1 MAKTELEQTV
11 QQSLIDRLID
21 DEPSSTVEPTMH
33 RAQSVRALKASM
45 RRDLEWLLNT
55 RRMHVRL
62 PDGMDEVER
71 SLLRYGLPDIT
82 SMSRDDAQQ
91 HARLL
96 RGVEETITRFEP
108 RLANV
113 RISLV
118 AGADGARRELH
129 FLIDAML
136 RMDPSPE
143 HIVFDTA
150 LELGTGD
157 VQVKGDASAG

>member
-21 DEPSSTVEPTMH
+21 DEPSSSVEPAMN
-33 RAQSVRALKASM
+33 RAQSVRELKASL

-55 RRMHVRL
+55 RRMHMPL
-62 PDGMDEVER
+62 PDGLEEVER
-71 SLLRYGLPDIT
+71 SLIRYGLPDIT
-82 SMSRDDAQQ
+82 SMSKDNAAE
-91 HARLL
+91 HVRLL
-96 RGVEETITRFEP
+96 RGVEETIARFEP

-118 AGADGARRELH
+118 PGPEGKRRELH

-157 VQVKGDASAG
+157 VQVKGEGSAG

>member
-11 QQSLIDRLID
+11 QQSLIDRLAD
-21 DEPSSTVEPTMH
+21 DEPSSSAEPPMN
-33 RAQSVRALKASM
+33 RAQSVRELKASL

-55 RRMHVRL
+55 RRTNVPL
-62 PDGMDEVER
+62 PDGTFEVER
-71 SLLRYGLPDIT
+71 SLIRYGLPDIT
-82 SMSRDDAQQ
+82 SMSKDDAAE
-91 HARLL
+91 HVRLL
-96 RGVEETITRFEP
+96 RGVEEAIVRFEP

-113 RISLV
+113 RIALV
-118 AGADGARRELH
+118 PGPEGRRRELH

-150 LELGTGD
+150 LELGTGE
-157 VQVKGDASAG
+157 VQVKGEGSAG